1 MHNERYFKSKVLPKL
16 LDEKTQMFRFYSCKF
31 RIEKSKFRTA
41 RVVLFK
47 EFGIMNCF
55 TLEASFHGFI
65 NEDRITEEL
74 TVETLEEMGQTLG
87 IGFSD
92 YLNLV
97 EDDDR

>member
-1 MHNERYFKSKVLPKL
+1 
-16 LDEKTQMFRFYSCKF
+16 
-31 RIEKSKFRTA
+31 
-41 RVVLFK
+41 
-47 EFGIMNCF
+47 MNCF

-74 TVETLEEMGQTLG
+74 TVEYLEEMGQTLG